1 LEGDKMMDREDIV
14 IPITAIVTTLLIIL
28 IAVVVC
34 LTTPKLVSEEIVEVD
49 AIITD
54 VRHRGPIATQYVK
67 RAADNDIYFEYEGI
81 KGNWDTDYSTYNKY
95 KDKEGETIKCY
106 LITRIYEDGS
116 EEIRLVAVDDYE
128 ERN

>member
-1 LEGDKMMDREDIV
+1 MDFEDII
-14 IPITAIVTTLLIIL
+14 IPIVAIGTILLIIL

-34 LTTPKLVSEEIVEVD
+34 LTAPELISEEKIEVD
-49 AIITD
+49 AVITE
-54 VRHRGPIATQYVK
+54 VRHRSAIATQYVK
-67 RAADNDIYFEYEGI
+67 RPSDNDIYFEYEGI

-116 EEIRLVAVDDYE
+116 EEVRLVAVDDYE
-128 ERN
+128 RR

>member
-1 LEGDKMMDREDIV
+1 MDFEDII
-14 IPITAIVTTLLIIL
+14 IPITAVGTILLIIL

-34 LTTPKLVSEEIVEVD
+34 LTAPELISEEKVEVD
-49 AIITD
+49 AVITE
-54 VRHRGPIATQYVK
+54 VRHRSAIVTQYVK

-116 EEIRLVAVDDYE
+116 EEVRLVAVDDYE
-128 ERN
+128 RR

>member
-1 LEGDKMMDREDIV
+1 MDREDIV
-14 IPITAIVTTLLIIL
+14 IPITTIGTILLIIL

-34 LTTPKLVSEEIVEVD
+34 LTAPKPVSEEIVEVD

-54 VRHRGPIATQYVK
+54 VRHKGPIVTQYVK
-67 RAADNDIYFEYEGI
+67 RVADNDIYFEYEGI

-116 EEIRLVAVDDYE
+116 EEVRLVAVDDYE
-128 ERN
+128 RR

>member
-28 IAVVVC
+28 LAVVVC
-34 LTTPKLVSEEIVEVD
+34 LTAPKLVSEEIVEVD

-54 VRHRGPIATQYVK
+54 VRHKGPIVTQYVK

-95 KDKEGETIKCY
+95 KDKVGETIKCY
-106 LITRIYEDGS
+106 LITRVYEDGS

-128 ERN
+128 RR